1 MNFEKIAL
9 HVPAILLPKEGIDLS
24 KWAVV
29 ACDQYT
35 SQPDYWERVRQFAG
49 DSPSTLK
56 LTLPEV
62 YLESPDVDG
71 RIASINK
78 EMEACMS
85 QGILAA
91 QQPGFMLVERTTA
104 QGKVRKG
111 LIAALDL
118 EHYDYTREATTLIR
132 ATEGTIIDRLPPRIK
147 VREHAPIELPHIMV
161 LIDDPERTVIE
172 PLFQKNLPKA
182 YDTDLMMD
190 SGHVSGY
197 LVSGDADIRQAA
209 QALERLAAPEAF
221 AARYGVSNRPVLLY
235 ALGDGNHS
243 FATAKV
249 IWENLK
255 KAAPDTA
262 ALMNHPARY
271 ALVELVNIHDE
282 GLEFEPIYRV
292 MFNVD
297 LQDMLA
303 RMESFYSSQG
313 SAFSWHAVEQR
324 SDMRKK
330 AAQLAQPGRHMIPFV
345 SGNSLGLLCID
356 KPALTLE
363 VATLQAFLD
372 LYMQEHPDAK
382 IDYIHG
388 ADIVAELGSQPGN
401 VGFALPVISKF
412 DFFKTVI
419 LDGALPR
426 KTFSMGEAHEKR
438 FYLECRKIVP

>member
-1 MNFEKIAL
+1 MNFGKIAL
-9 HVPAILLPKEGIDLS
+9 HVPTILLPQEGTDLT

-35 SQPDYWERVRQFAG
+35 SQPDYWDRVRQFVG

-56 LTLPEV
+56 LILPEV
-62 YLESPDVDG
+62 YLESPDVG
-71 RIASINK
+71 GMITSINK
-78 EMEACMS
+78 EMEACLE
-85 QGILAA
+85 QGVLAA

-104 QGKVRKG
+104 HGKVRRG

-118 EHYDYTREATTLIR
+118 ENYDYNREATTLIR
-132 ATEGTIIDRLPPRIK
+132 ATEGTIFDRLPPRIK

-161 LIDDPERTVIE
+161 LIDDPDRTVIE
-172 PLFQKNLPKA
+172 PLFQKNLPKTYA
-182 YDTDLMMD
+182 TDLMMD
-190 SGHVSGY
+190 SGHISGY
-197 LVSGDADIRQAA
+197 LVAGDADIREVS

-221 AARYGVSNRPVLLY
+221 GARYGVSDKPVLLY

-249 IWENLK
+249 IWENIK
-255 KAAPDTA
+255 KAAPGTA
-262 ALMNHPARY
+262 GIMNHPARY

-292 MFNVD
+292 MFNMD
-297 LQDMLA
+297 LQDMLS
-303 RMESFYSSQG
+303 RMDSYYTSQG
-313 SAFSWHAVEQR
+313 SAFSWQEVAER
-324 SDMRKK
+324 ADMREK
-330 AAQLAQPGRHMIPFV
+330 AAQLARPGRHMIPFV
-345 SGNSLGLLCID
+345 SGKALGLLCID

-372 LYMQEHPDAK
+372 AYMQQQPEAK

-388 ADIVAELGSQPGN
+388 ADVVAELGSQPGN
-401 VGFALPVISKF
+401 IGFALPVISKF

-426 KTFSMGEAHEKR
+426 KTFSMGEAHGKR
-438 FYLECRKIVP
+438 FYLECRKITL

>member
-9 HVPAILLPKEGIDLS
+9 HVPTILLPKEGTDLA

-35 SQPDYWERVRQFAG
+35 SQPDYWNRVRQFAG

-62 YLESPDVDG
+62 YLESPDVGDM
-71 RIASINK
+71 IAAINR
-78 EMEACMS
+78 EMEAYLA
-85 QGILAA
+85 QEILEA

-104 QGKVRKG
+104 NGKVRRG

-161 LIDDPERTVIE
+161 LIDDPDRTVIE
-172 PLFQKNLPKA
+172 PLFQKNLPKT
-182 YDTDLMMD
+182 YDTDLMMN
-190 SGHVSGY
+190 SGHISGR
-197 LVSGDADIRQAA
+197 LVSTDADIRAVS

-221 AARYGVSNRPVLLY
+221 GARYGAADKPVLLY

-262 ALMNHPARY
+262 AIMSHPARY

-292 MFNVD
+292 MFNVE

-303 RMESFYSSQG
+303 RMENFYSSQG
-313 SAFSWHAVEQR
+313 SAFSWHAVAER
-324 SDMRKK
+324 AAMRKK
-330 AAQLAQPGRHMIPFV
+330 AAQLARPGRHMIPFV
-345 SGNSLGLLCID
+345 AGKSLGLLCID

-372 LYMQEHPDAK
+372 GYMQERPEAK

-388 ADIVAELGSQPGN
+388 ADVVGELGSQPGN
-401 VGFALPVISKF
+401 IGFALPVISKF

-438 FYLECRKIVP
+438 FYLECRKITL

>member
-9 HVPAILLPKEGIDLS
+9 HVPTILLPRDGIDLE

-35 SQPDYWERVRQFAG
+35 SQPDYWERVRQFTG

-62 YLESPDVDG
+62 YLESPDVADM
-71 RIASINK
+71 ITSINK
-78 EMEACMS
+78 EMEACIE
-85 QGILAA
+85 QDILIE
-91 QQPGFMLVERTTA
+91 QPKGFMLVERTIA
-104 QGKVRKG
+104 HGKVRRG

-118 EHYDYTREATTLIR
+118 ENYDYTREATTLIR
-132 ATEGTIIDRLPPRIK
+132 ATEGTIIERLPPRIK

-161 LIDDPERTVIE
+161 LIDDPDRTVIE
-172 PLFQKNLPKA
+172 PQFQKKPVKT
-182 YDTDLMMD
+182 YDTDLMME

-197 LVSGDADIRQAA
+197 LVSGEADIRQVAV
-209 QALERLAAPEAF
+209 ALERLAAPEAF
-221 AARYGVSNRPVLLY
+221 AARYGVADKPVLLY

-255 KAAPDTA
+255 KSAPDRQA
-262 ALMNHPARY
+262 IMSHPARY

-292 MFNVD
+292 MFNVN

-303 RMESFYSSQG
+303 RMESFYSAQG
-313 SAFSWHAVEQR
+313 SSFAWHEVSERAA
-324 SDMRKK
+324 MRTK
-330 AAQLAQPGRHMIPFV
+330 AAELARPGRHMVPFV
-345 SGNSLGLLCID
+345 AGKSLGLLCID
-356 KPALTLE
+356 TPVLNLE

-372 LYMQEHPDAK
+372 AYMKERPEAK

-388 ADIVAELGSQPGN
+388 ADVVAELGSQPGN
-401 VGFALPVISKF
+401 IGFALPVLSKF
-412 DFFKTVI
+412 EFFKTVI

-426 KTFSMGEAHEKR
+426 KTFSMGEASEKR
-438 FYLECRKIVP
+438 FYLECRKITA

>member
-9 HVPAILLPKEGIDLS
+9 HVPAILLPKEDVDLA

-35 SQPDYWERVRQFAG
+35 SQPDYWDRVRQFAG
-49 DSPSTLK
+49 DMPSTLK

-62 YLESPDVDG
+62 YLESPEVNDM
-71 RIASINK
+71 ISSINK
-78 EMEACMS
+78 EMEAYLAR
-85 QGILAA
+85 GILAA
-91 QQPGFMLVERTTA
+91 QQPGFMLVARTTA
-104 QGKVRKG
+104 HGKVRKG

-118 EHYDYTREATTLIR
+118 EHYDYTREVTTLIR
-132 ATEGTIIDRLPPRIK
+132 ATEGTIIERLPPRIK

-161 LIDDPERTVIE
+161 LIDDPDRTVIE
-172 PLFQKNLPKA
+172 PLFQKNLPNA

-190 SGHVSGY
+190 SGHISGC
-197 LVSGDADIRQAA
+197 LVSGDADIGQVA
-209 QALERLAAPEAF
+209 QALERLAAPDAF
-221 AARYGVSNRPVLLY
+221 AARYGVSDRPVLLY

-255 KAAPDTA
+255 KAASDTA
-262 ALMNHPARY
+262 AIMNHPARY

-303 RMESFYSSQG
+303 RMDSYYSAQG
-313 SAFSWHAVEQR
+313 SAFSWHEVAER
-324 SDMRKK
+324 ADMRKK
-330 AAQLAQPGRHMIPFV
+330 ASLLARPGRHMIPFV
-345 SGNSLGLLCID
+345 SGKSLGLLCID

-372 LYMQEHPDAK
+372 AYMKERPEAK

-388 ADIVAELGSQPGN
+388 ADIVAELGSQQGN
-401 VGFALPVISKF
+401 IGFALPVISKF

-438 FYLECRKIVP
+438 FYLECRRIVL

>member
-9 HVPAILLPKEGIDLS
+9 HVPTILLPKEGVDLA

-35 SQPDYWERVRQFAG
+35 SQPDYWDRVRQFAG

-62 YLESPDVDG
+62 YLESPEVNNM
-71 RIASINK
+71 ITSINK
-78 EMEACMS
+78 EMDACIA

-104 QGKVRKG
+104 HGKVRKG

-118 EHYDYTREATTLIR
+118 EHYDYNREATTLIR

-147 VREHAPIELPHIMV
+147 VREHASIELPHIMV
-161 LIDDPERTVIE
+161 LIDDPDRTVIE
-172 PLFQKNLPKA
+172 PLFQKKLPET

-190 SGHVSGY
+190 SGHVSGR
-197 LVSGDADIRQAA
+197 LVSGDDDIRQVA
-209 QALERLAAPEAF
+209 QAIERLAASEAF
-221 AARYGVSNRPVLLY
+221 GARYGVSDRPVLLY

-255 KAAPDTA
+255 KATA
-262 ALMNHPARY
+262 DKAAIANHPARY

-303 RMESFYSSQG
+303 RMDSFYSAQG
-313 SAFSWHAVEQR
+313 SSFSWHEVAER
-324 SDMRKK
+324 ADMRKK
-330 AAQLAQPGRHMIPFV
+330 ASQLARPGRHMIPFV
-345 SGNSLGLLCID
+345 SGKSLGLLCID

-372 LYMQEHPDAK
+372 AYMQQQPEAK

-388 ADIVAELGSQPGN
+388 ADVVAELGSQQGN
-401 VGFALPVISKF
+401 IGFALPVISKF

-438 FYLECRKIVP
+438 FYLECRRIVP